1 MVRRTQAVIIAE
13 AVQAALHALG
23 VVAPEVPAA
32 TAAVVDRLDGT
43 TVGTLRY
50 ERNTAASKSK
60 AGKVTTVSTLRIRR
74 VNAAGD
80 STGVVVTGMTRE
92 TLRGHIVAT
101 LRDLPEMLR
110 LIDADK

>member
-1 MVRRTQAVIIAE
+1 MARKSQDVIIGE
-13 AVQAALHALG
+13 AIQKALLALG
-23 VVAPEVPAA
+23 MVVPEVSTA
-32 TAAVVDRLDGT
+32 TAVVGDRLDGT

-50 ERNTAASKSK
+50 ERNVADSKSK
-60 AGKVTTVSTLRIRR
+60 TGKVTTVSTLRIRR
-74 VNAAGD
+74 VNAAGV